1 MKGSGVRRLIPAG
14 LIGIAAAAGAQPNPR
29 VPNPALQGLAAEV
42 QAACQTSHPPP
53 WDTPQLLNQARRVSG
68 LSNDMGRPCTPN
80 RALALRVAEAAADV
94 PGYDS
99 SQAFSMLAEFHQL
112 GIGTDRDPARAR
124 LYRLRG
130 SLITVPSVV
139 PPFAGEA
146 ELDAYVARPETIA
159 FLQRYAASPEL
170 PFARLRL
177 ARALF
182 LRGRPADRE
191 RAMRLLDD
199 PAVGGNDEANFIR
212 ARDVLVSGIE
222 GTERS
227 RAVSG
232 LRVLVRR
239 NHREG
244 RILLEALARDQLARA
259 RLPEQRWD
267 GIEWLGEVALDGD
280 PEHRAALL
288 RHATAANGGR
298 PPPRLA
304 GPPDER
310 FAPLTAASVSDDDYP
325 AAAVRAQESGTVRL
339 FGLVDPRGRTIYT
352 EPAAPDQNPRLL
364 AAARRLHSSRRRPSA
379 DLGDARLAPYMWI
392 ELAPMTFTVE
402 GPGAAASAS
411 PFRHPNAEA
420 ASRWSRCRISARHR
434 ARPGG
439 PFLAFASTAGLN

>member
-1 MKGSGVRRLIPAG
+1 MKRLVPAA
-14 LIGIAAAAGAQPNPR
+14 LIGIAATAGAQPNPR
-29 VPNPALQGLAAEV
+29 VSNPALQGLAAEV
-42 QAACQTSHPPP
+42 QAACQTPHPPP
-53 WDTPQLLNQARRVSG
+53 WDTPELLNQARRASG

-99 SQAFSMLAEFHQL
+99 SYAFSMLAEFHEL

-130 SLITVPSVV
+130 WLITFQGGVS
-139 PPFAGEA
+139 PFGDEAG
-146 ELDAYVARPETIA
+146 LDAYVARPETIA
-159 FLQRYAASPEL
+159 FLRRYAASPEL

-182 LRGRPADRE
+182 LRGRPADRA
-191 RAMRLLDD
+191 RAIRLLDD
-199 PAVGGNDEANFIR
+199 PAVAGSDEAIFIR
-212 ARDVLVSGIE
+212 ARDVLASGID

-232 LRVLVRR
+232 LRGLVRYR

-267 GIEWLGEVALDGD
+267 AIEWLGEVAFHGD
-280 PEHRAALL
+280 PVQRAALL
-288 RHATAANGGR
+288 RYATAANVGW

-325 AAAVRAQESGTVRL
+325 TAALRAQESGIVRL

-352 EPAAPDQNPRLL
+352 EPAGPDQNPRLL
-364 AAARRLHSSRRRPSA
+364 AAARRLHSSRRRA
-379 DLGDARLAPYMWI
+379 ETNLGDARLAPYMWI
-392 ELAPMTFTVE
+392 ELAPMIFTYE
-402 GPGAAASAS
+402 GPRRGSVRLSFS
-411 PFRHPNAEA
+411 PTER
-420 ASRWSRCRISARHR
+420 
-434 ARPGG
+434 
-439 PFLAFASTAGLN
+439 